1 MDIETEKKKG
11 FSTSLNWSFIS
22 SNFRVSEREKE
33 NCNKKIEKE
42 KEIQINRAKK
52 IPGHDFISVHI
63 RSCRL
68 VRTKPKTKKKLK

>member
-42 KEIQINRAKK
+42 KELQIKRKYL
-52 IPGHDFISVHI
+52 DMTSFLSISEAADW
-63 RSCRL
+63 L
-68 VRTKPKTKKKLK
+68 ELNLKQ

>member
-33 NCNKKIEKE
+33 NCNKKNRKRERDTNKKSKE
-42 KEIQINRAKK
+42 N
-52 IPGHDFISVHI
+52 
-63 RSCRL
+63 
-68 VRTKPKTKKKLK
+68 TWT